1 MRNIFAQEITKIASK
16 NKKIVLLAGDI
27 GNKLFDDFK
36 SKNNNRFFNC
46 GVAEANMTTVA
57 AGLAKSGFY
66 LLLIRLHRS
75 IHIK

>member
-36 SKNNNRFFNC
+36 SKNNSNIK
-46 GVAEANMTTVA
+46 A
-57 AGLAKSGFY
+57 AS
-66 LLLIRLHRS
+66 
-75 IHIK
+75 